1 MVAKRTKPIGRRI
14 RVAGRGSVGGDRE
27 RTGRTRGLASPGS
40 RGPATERRAGE
51 STSHPVTEPDADAA
65 ADPAEPD
72 AEEQAPEKPEADSA
86 ETGDET
92 PQAEGGDTD
101 EAEPEAETDETDDE
115 PAARRVLAGLRT
127 RTLVLIVVL
136 SAVLGIGLTYW
147 FHSESEAL
155 RSAAAGNEAVV
166 NPTRTNEVAT
176 QISGKLE
183 KLWSYDYRRL
193 DQQQSE
199 VRGVATKSFLDQY
212 AQQFQRIKQLAPAQ
226 QAVVQARVVDIA
238 VQRLAGDNA
247 ELIVFLNQAA
257 AKGASQDVTRAAA
270 RLHVSATLVDGSW
283 RVSGVTPF

>member
-1 MVAKRTKPIGRRI
+1 VVAKRTKPIGRRI

-27 RTGRTRGLASPGS
+27 RTGRTRGLGVPGS
-40 RGPATERRAGE
+40 RGPAKERRAEE
-51 STSHPVTEPDADAA
+51 SMSHPVTEPDTETA
-65 ADPAEPD
+65 AEPA
-72 AEEQAPEKPEADSA
+72 AEEQAPEADSA
-86 ETGDET
+86 ETSDVT
-92 PQAEGGDTD
+92 PEAES
-101 EAEPEAETDETDDE
+101 EPEAEADDE
-115 PAARRVLAGLRT
+115 PAARRVSAGLRT
-127 RTLVLIVVL
+127 RTFVLIVVL
-136 SAVLGIGLTYW
+136 SAVLGTGLTYW

-212 AQQFQRIKQLAPAQ
+212 AQQFQRIKELAPAQ
-226 QAVVQARVVDIA
+226 QAVVQASVVDIA
-238 VQRLAGDNA
+238 VQRLAGDKA
-247 ELIVFLNQAA
+247 ELIVFLNQVA

-270 RLHVSATLVDGSW
+270 RLHVSATHVDGGW

>member
-14 RVAGRGSVGGDRE
+14 RVAGRDSVGGDRE
-27 RTGRTRGLASPGS
+27 RTGRTRGLGVPGS
-40 RGPATERRAGE
+40 RGPATERRAE
-51 STSHPVTEPDADAA
+51 DPTSHPVTEPDTDAA
-65 ADPAEPD
+65 AEPAEPD
-72 AEEQAPEKPEADSA
+72 AEAAPEA
-86 ETGDET
+86 ETD
-92 PQAEGGDTD
+92 A
-101 EAEPEAETDETDDE
+101 EAEPEAEAEAE
-115 PAARRVLAGLRT
+115 PAARRVPAGLRT

-147 FHSESEAL
+147 FHSESAAL

-212 AQQFQRIKQLAPAQ
+212 AQQFQRIKELAPAQ

-238 VQRLAGDNA
+238 VQRLAGDKA
-247 ELIVFLNQAA
+247 ELIVFLNQVA
-257 AKGASQDVTRAAA
+257 AKGTSQDVTRAAA
-270 RLHVSATLVDGSW
+270 RLHVSATLVDGGW

>member
-1 MVAKRTKPIGRRI
+1 MVAKRTKPTARRI
-14 RVAGRGSVGGDRE
+14 QVAGRSRVGGDRE
-27 RTGRTRGLASPGS
+27 RTGRTRGLGVPGS
-40 RGPATERRAGE
+40 RGPATERRAE
-51 STSHPVTEPDADAA
+51 EPTSHPVTEPDTETADEPA
-65 ADPAEPD
+65 ADEPA
-72 AEEQAPEKPEADSA
+72 AEEQAPEADSA
-86 ETGDET
+86 ETD
-92 PQAEGGDTD
+92 
-101 EAEPEAETDETDDE
+101 AEPEAEADDE

-136 SAVLGIGLTYW
+136 SAVLGTGLTYW
-147 FHSESEAL
+147 FHSESAGL

-212 AQQFQRIKQLAPAQ
+212 AQQFQRIKELAPAQ
-226 QAVVQARVVDIA
+226 QAVVQASVVDIA
-238 VQRLAGDNA
+238 VKRLAGDNT
-247 ELIVFLNQAA
+247 ELIVFLNQVA

-270 RLHVSATLVDGSW
+270 RLHVSATLVDGGW

>member
-14 RVAGRGSVGGDRE
+14 RVAGRDSVGGDRE
-27 RTGRTRGLASPGS
+27 RTGRTRGLGVPGS
-40 RGPATERRAGE
+40 RGPATERRAE
-51 STSHPVTEPDADAA
+51 DPTSHPVTEPDTDAA
-65 ADPAEPD
+65 AEPAEPD
-72 AEEQAPEKPEADSA
+72 AEEQAPETPEADTA
-86 ETGDET
+86 ETADET
-92 PQAEGGDTD
+92 PDA
-101 EAEPEAETDETDDE
+101 EAETEAETDDE
-115 PAARRVLAGLRT
+115 PAARRVQAGLRT

-147 FHSESEAL
+147 FHSESAAL
-155 RSAAAGNEAVV
+155 RSAAVSNEAVV

-212 AQQFQRIKQLAPAQ
+212 AQQFQRIKELAPAQ

-238 VQRLAGDNA
+238 VQRLAGDKA
-247 ELIVFLNQAA
+247 ELIVFLNQVA
-257 AKGASQDVTRAAA
+257 AKGTSQDVTRAAA
-270 RLHVSATLVDGSW
+270 RLHVSATLVDGGW